1 MVVESS
7 KPSHI
12 LLKKQNMY
20 VVFNIDLQDGDSTSN
35 EQCKATISSVT
46 RTARES
52 EERMLLFLVL
62 GMCVL
67 ALERANYITNYQPSK
82 PRFKDLIFFLSHFI
96 IIYFHSFQS
105 I

>member
-7 KPSHI
+7 KSYHI

-20 VVFNIDLQDGDSTSN
+20 VVFNIDLQDGESTSN

-52 EERMLLFLVL
+52 EERMLLFLVV
-62 GMCVL
+62 GCVL
-67 ALERANYITNYQPSK
+67 ALERADYITNYQPSK

-96 IIYFHSFQS
+96 IIRFHSFQS